1 MKIRTAVIALLL
13 SVPLAG
19 CMSAITAGNCLDALV
34 PRSTTPVVP
43 VHVFEL
49 KYKDRATTSVR
60 IACENYYDAMCA
72 ARGNQW
78 SVREIGSKV
87 HHSVVKFVTVHDE
100 KLGTIEIA
108 RPSCEVW
115 APATPDKAIS
125 LVRINGELYNFVST
139 GASGHRYSR
148 NEFTNRGKP
157 QSEPRTVVLDF
168 VAKYDGRVLEP
179 APQTR
184 E

>member
-1 MKIRTAVIALLL
+1 MKIRTAVLALFLPVL
-13 SVPLAG
+13 LAG

-34 PRSTTPVVP
+34 PRRTTPLVP

-49 KYKDRATTSVR
+49 KYKDRASTSVR

-78 SVREIGSKV
+78 SVREIGSTE
-87 HHSVVKFVTVHDE
+87 HHSMVKFLSVHDE
-100 KLGTIEIA
+100 NLGTIEIA

-115 APATPDKAIS
+115 AQATPEKIIS
-125 LVRINGELYNFVST
+125 LVRINGELYNFVSI
-139 GASGHRYSR
+139 GSPGYLYSR
-148 NEFTNRGKP
+148 NGFINGKNSRGVP
-157 QSEPRTVVLDF
+157 NTVVLDF
-168 VAKYDGRVLEP
+168 VAKYDGRVLQPEL
-179 APQTR
+179 QTR